1 MKIIYGT
8 KTTNI
13 DVTNLCI
20 TNLLENDKITIPSG
34 EKVRNFLFSDTSPS
48 DTNKKLFVQNNDN
61 SLFFEYDNNEEV
73 NIYLKNTDGIFKI
86 HENLK
91 IHHGSLKEEL
101 PEQRLTYMFL
111 NGEETVLEIGG
122 NIGRNSLVMANILTD
137 DKRLVV
143 LESDENNANLLVE
156 NKNLNNFYFNI
167 EAKALCKNKLMQKG
181 WDTIEGNELKADYKW
196 VETCDYNYLKDKY
209 QLNFDTIVVD
219 CEGAFYYILR
229 DFPEVLDGVN
239 LVIMENDYKTVDDY
253 NYVANSLSNNGLK
266 KVYMES
272 LLEAAWS
279 PCVRN
284 FFEVWKRTNTND
296 VYISQHL

>member
-1 MKIIYGT
+1 MKIVYGT
-8 KTTNI
+8 ESANI
-13 DVTNLCI
+13 DITNFCI
-20 TNLLENDKITIPSG
+20 TNLLENDKITIPAG
-34 EKVRNFLFSDTSPS
+34 EKVRNLLFSDPVPNV
-48 DTNKKLFVQNNDN
+48 NKKLFVQNNNN
-61 SLFFEYDNNEEV
+61 SLFFSYDNTEEV
-73 NIYLKNTDGIFKI
+73 NIYLKNTDGIFKL

-91 IHHGSLKEEL
+91 INHGSLKEEL
-101 PEQRLTYMFL
+101 PEQRLAYMFL
-111 NGEETVLEIGG
+111 KGDETILEIGG

-143 LESDENNANLLVE
+143 LESDENNARILNE
-156 NKNLNNFYFNI
+156 NKDLNNLNFNI
-167 EAKALCKNKLMQKG
+167 EAKALCKNKLMQQG
-181 WDTIEGNELKADYKW
+181 WITSEGDELKEGYRW

-209 QLNFDTIVVD
+209 QLKFDTIVAD

-239 LVIMENDYKTVDDY
+239 LVIMENDYTSIDNY
-253 NYVANSLSNNGLK
+253 NYVADSLTKNGLK
-266 KVYMES
+266 KVYMEY
-272 LLEAAWS
+272 LIDANWS

>member
-8 KTTNI
+8 ESANI
-13 DVTNLCI
+13 DITNHCM
-20 TNLLENDKITIPSG
+20 TNLLENDKITIPAG
-34 EKVRNFLFSDTSPS
+34 EKIRNLLFSDPVPNV
-48 DTNKKLFVQNNDN
+48 DKKLFVQNNNN
-61 SLFFEYDNNEEV
+61 SLFFKYDNNEEV
-73 NIYLKNTDGIFKI
+73 NIYLKNTDEIFKI

-91 IHHGSLKEEL
+91 INHGSLKEEL
-101 PEQRLTYMFL
+101 PEQRLAYMFL
-111 NGEETVLEIGG
+111 KGDETVLEIGG

-137 DKRLVV
+137 GKRLVV
-143 LESDENNANLLVE
+143 LESDENNARMLNE
-156 NKNLNNFYFNI
+156 NKDLNNLNFNI
-167 EAKALCKNKLMQKG
+167 EAKALCKNKLMQQG
-181 WDTIEGNELKADYKW
+181 WDTIEGDELKEGYKW

-209 QLNFDTIVVD
+209 QLNFDTVVAD

-229 DFPEVLDGVN
+229 DFPELLDGVN
-239 LVIMENDYKTVDDY
+239 LVIMENDYRSLDNY
-253 NYVANSLSNNGLK
+253 NYVANCLSESGMK

-284 FFEVWKRTNTND
+284 FFEVWKRTNAND